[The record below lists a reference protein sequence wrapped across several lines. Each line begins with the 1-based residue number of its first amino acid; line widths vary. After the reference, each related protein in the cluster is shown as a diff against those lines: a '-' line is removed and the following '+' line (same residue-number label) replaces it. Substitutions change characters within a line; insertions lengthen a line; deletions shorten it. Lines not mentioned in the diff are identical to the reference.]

1 MNENRRI
8 LGATLSTSLVHH
20 FVEIHLSHSCMFPR
34 GASVYARWKKQ
45 YERRERKKERNA
57 ILSRLRK

>member
-20 FVEIHLSHSCMFPR
+20 FVEIHLSHSCICVSTAELVFMR
-34 GASVYARWKKQ
+34 VYV
-45 YERRERKKERNA
+45 
-57 ILSRLRK
+57 